1 MFVYLLKI
9 MYKNIFFNI
18 NIKKKFYQKI
28 FDNGILKVFVNLDV
42 EVIFVV
48 GFKIDLVIIFI
59 GINVEW
65 ILL

>member
-59 GINVEW
+59 EINVEW

>member
-1 MFVYLLKI
+1 MFVYLLKF

-59 GINVEW
+59 EINVEW

>member
-1 MFVYLLKI
+1 MFVQLLKI

-59 GINVEW
+59 EINVEW